1 MRIDLPRITG
11 GTDRE
16 KIAQIKSYL
25 YQLVPQLQ
33 FIFGDLEKTFSARI
47 EALEST
53 NTATARKSTAEVH
66 ISKPL
71 VGYKWY
77 KVGTISGDA
86 CALVAMTI
94 GGQYNG
100 TTTISPTVVR
110 IATEHGTARI
120 ILDTP
125 PSNSADNCVTAVG
138 LVADGDNK
146 YGLYIKYSASV
157 ETRIDV
163 SIHTHMGLF
172 EPAWL
177 AEAPNASMNYY
188 LQIAEE

>member
-16 KIAQIKSYL
+16 QIAQIRSYL

-47 EALEST
+47 NEMEST
-53 NTATARKSTAEVH
+53 NTATARKSNADVH

-77 KVGTISGDA
+77 KVGTISGDS

-100 TTTISPTVVR
+100 TTAISPTVVR
-110 IATEHGTARI
+110 IATEHGNARI
-120 ILDTP
+120 ILDIP
-125 PSNSADNCVTAVG
+125 PSDSANNCITAVG
-138 LVADGDNK
+138 LVADGNDK
-146 YGLYIKYSASV
+146 YGLYIRYSSSV
-157 ETRIDV
+157 ETRIDASV
-163 SIHTHMGLF
+163 HTHMGLF

-177 AEAPNASMNYY
+177 AEAPNASMNHY
-188 LQIAEE
+188 LQIAKE